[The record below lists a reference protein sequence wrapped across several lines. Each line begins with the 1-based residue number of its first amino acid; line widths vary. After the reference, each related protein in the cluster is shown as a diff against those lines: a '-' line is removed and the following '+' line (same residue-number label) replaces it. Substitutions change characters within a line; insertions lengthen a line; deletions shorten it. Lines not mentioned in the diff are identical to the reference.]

1 MGRGGIHLGT
11 EYGNQTMKKDLGM
24 NVSGPASLAMRGLR
38 GISVRHEGGGTRK
51 RQPESCTMMGRVGW
65 WWRKGGGTRK
75 GEPESCTGG
84 RGEGEGGG
92 LWI

>member
-38 GISVRHEGGGTRK
+38 GNSVRQDGQEGGGTRK
-51 RQPESCTMMGRVGW
+51 RQPESCTMMGA
-65 WWRKGGGTRK
+65 GGVVVA
-75 GEPESCTGG
+75 GG
-84 RGEGEGGG
+84 RGNQEG
-92 LWI
+92 